1 MNSLRE
7 FYAKIIGQQ
16 YLSDKRPI
24 DILAIIKAKK
34 TLLVVELKRDRV
46 SDNAVGQIQRY
57 MGFVK
62 YELA

>member
-16 YLSDKRPI
+16 YPSDKRPI